1 MNIIHIGLGKTGST
15 TLQENIF
22 PKLSE
27 KIGYKYWVS
36 DENILDKVKVHYAK
50 LVLKETNIKKIDI
63 FSKFLIS
70 HEGLSGFNEP
80 ESVELFAEN
89 NLKAFGNDAHI
100 LITVREPLSYL
111 KSIYFEF
118 VLKKLI
124 VCSPKDFFDV
134 TNPYCNFD
142 IKKFSY
148 ERLISEYNKRFKKVT
163 IIKMEKYDDINY
175 LSKKLNIKESI
186 LSQVIGSKN
195 EKFQIKNVS
204 YHLNVY
210 KISLLLSFLF
220 YPLKTLLRFS
230 VFRKLLK
237 KKLIH
242 FINQKFSEKN
252 NKKYPN
258 FYLNISI
265 RKLEQIENN
274 KLIDIIFSQIIAELF
289 KKLKIF
295 NLVNFINGIFF
306 IKRTKDSLKLNDI
319 YTKDLDRL
327 VNEYQLL
334 E

>member
-36 DENILDKVKVHYAK
+36 DENILDNVKVHYAK

-89 NLKAFGNDAHI
+89 NLKAFGYDSHI

-148 ERLISEYNKRFKKVT
+148 DHLISEYKKRFKKVT
-163 IIKMEKYDDINY
+163 IIKMEKYNDINY
-175 LSKKLNIKESI
+175 LSKKLNIKENI

-195 EKFQIKNVS
+195 HKFQIKNVS

-210 KISLLLSFLF
+210 RVLLLLSFLF
-220 YPLKTLLRFS
+220 YPLKALLRFS
-230 VFRKLLK
+230 ALKKLLK
-237 KKLIH
+237 KRLIH
-242 FINQKFSEKN
+242 FINKKFSKKN
-252 NKKYPN
+252 KKKYPN
-258 FYLNISI
+258 FYLNMSI
-265 RKLEQIENN
+265 KKLDQIGNQ

-289 KKLKIF
+289 KKLRIF
-295 NLVNFINGIFF
+295 RLVSFINSFF
-306 IKRTKDSLKLNDI
+306 ITKKTKDILNLTDLFPE
-319 YTKDLDRL
+319 DLDRL
-327 VNEYQLL
+327 DNEYQLL

>member
-1 MNIIHIGLGKTGST
+1 MNIVHIGLGKTGST

-27 KIGYKYWVS
+27 KIGYKYWLS
-36 DENILDKVKVHYAK
+36 DENILDNVKVHYAK
-50 LVLKETNIKKIDI
+50 LVLKEASIKKIDI
-63 FSKFLIS
+63 LSKFLIS

-89 NLKAFGNDAHI
+89 NLKAFGYDAHI
-100 LITVREPLSYL
+100 IITVREPLSYL

-148 ERLISEYNKRFKKVT
+148 DRLISEYKKRFKKVS
-163 IIKMEKYDDINY
+163 IIKMEKYNDINY
-175 LSKKLNIKESI
+175 LSKKLNIKENI

-195 EKFQIKNVS
+195 DKFQNKNVS

-210 KISLLLSFLF
+210 KISLLISFLF
-220 YPLKTLLRFS
+220 YPLKTFLRFS
-230 VFRKLLK
+230 VIRKFLK
-237 KKLIH
+237 KRLIH
-242 FINQKFSEKN
+242 FINEKFSKKN

-258 FYLNISI
+258 FYLNMNIK
-265 RKLEQIENN
+265 KLEQIRNY

-295 NLVNFINGIFF
+295 SLVNFINGLLS
-306 IKRTKDSLKLNDI
+306 KKKTKDILKLRDI
-319 YTKDLDRL
+319 FPKDLDRL
-327 VNEYQLL
+327 ANEYQSL